1 MSAVVKLRSKMDRI
15 SLQLVE
21 LLLER
26 RKLADQ
32 VIAEKRR
39 LQQDIWDPRREE
51 ELLRLLTENLPESDK
66 HYISEIFKTIFLCTR
81 GRQ

>member
-15 SLQLVE
+15 SLQLAE

-66 HYISEIFKTIFLCTR
+66 QYISEIFKTIFLCTR